1 MPEYE
6 VVVIGAGHA
15 GCEAALAAARLGAS
29 TALVT
34 IDRDEIAKMPCNPA
48 IGGPGKSQLVRE
60 IDALGGEMARVTDEA
75 TLHIRTLNT
84 SKGPAMQ
91 VRRAQAD
98 RDVYKRSW
106 RRVLETADGL
116 EIIEGRVDE
125 LVVRE
130 GRVVRV
136 RLRGSVEI
144 AARAVIVCV
153 GTFLNGRILL
163 GNEAHPAGRAG
174 EPPSTA
180 FAESLRSLGLRLRRL
195 KTGTPPR
202 VLAATIDTTDL
213 ERQPTSDRPLAF
225 SFWSEP
231 RILPDEFP
239 VFVTHTNAETHAI
252 IEANLEQ
259 SANYNGLMDGVG
271 PRHCPS
277 LETKIVRFP
286 NRASHKIFCEPEGR
300 DSPEVYL
307 QGIYTAF
314 APEIQERIVRSIR
327 GLECARIERYGY
339 NIEYEYVDPLH
350 VDATLAVEGVAGLYL
365 AGQTIGTT
373 GYEEAAALGLLAGI
387 NAVRSLRGQDSVIL
401 DRGRAFIGV
410 LVDDLVTKGI
420 SEPYR
425 MLPSRAEYRMTLRE
439 TNADLRL
446 SELGHEIG
454 LLPDERYETVTKRKE
469 SLEGL
474 LSELK
479 RSRIGPT
486 DPINRK
492 LAAQGSPPLS
502 SNGAS
507 LFDLLR
513 RPRVRL
519 VDLVEVDGLS
529 TATSRSKRRSRG
541 STQAISLSKSERSSD
556 SARWRRSRSP
566 TASTTRRS
574 TASRSRVGIC
584 SAALGPARSDKRA
597 AFLAYRRQTC
607 RCWPSICDGS
617 RYGRPKRASPET
629 GGGLVPVG
637 DARP

>member
-1 MPEYE
+1 MKHYD
-6 VVVIGAGHA
+6 VVVVGAGHA
-15 GCEAALAAARLGAS
+15 GCEAALAAARLGVS

-34 IDRDEIAKMPCNPA
+34 INLHEIGAMPCNPA

-60 IDALGGEMARVTDEA
+60 IDALGGGMAQVSDEA
-75 TLHIRTLNT
+75 MIHIRLLNT
-84 SKGPAMQ
+84 SKGAAMQ
-91 VRRAQAD
+91 VQRAQAD
-98 RDVYKRSW
+98 RAAYKRLW
-106 RRVLETADGL
+106 RRILEEQAGL
-116 EIIEGRVDE
+116 SLIEGMVEDLRV
-125 LVVRE
+125 RA
-130 GRVVRV
+130 GRIVGV
-136 RLRGSVEI
+136 RLREGIEI
-144 AARAVIVCV
+144 GAARVILAA
-153 GTFLNGRILL
+153 GTFLRGRVLMGRIDY
-163 GNEAHPAGRAG
+163 AAGRAG

-180 FAESLRSLGLRLRRL
+180 LAESLERCGYTLERL

-202 VLAATIDTTDL
+202 VHRRTVDTTDL

-314 APEIQERIVRSIR
+314 APEIQDRIVRSIR
-327 GLECARIERYGY
+327 GLERARIERYGY

-350 VDATLAVEGVAGLYL
+350 VDATLAVDGLPGLYL
-365 AGQTIGTT
+365 AGQIIGTT

-387 NAVRSLRGQDSVIL
+387 NAVRSLRNQDPVIL

-420 SEPYR
+420 TEPYR
-425 MLPSRAEYRMTLRE
+425 MLPSRAEYRITLRE
-439 TNADLRL
+439 SNADLRL
-446 SELGHEIG
+446 FELGREIG
-454 LLPDERYETVTKRKE
+454 LLSDERYETVAERKAA
-469 SLEGL
+469 LEKL
-474 LSELK
+474 LRELK
-479 RSRIGPT
+479 RARVGPT
-486 DPINRK
+486 DPINLK
-492 LAAQGSPPLS
+492 LAARGSPPLS

-513 RPRVRL
+513 RPHVRLTDLIEAAGFRDDVALEAEIEGKYSGYLAQQEREIERLRQMEAFTIPDDFDYAALEGVSNEGRDLLGRVRP
-519 VDLVEVDGLS
+519 
-529 TATSRSKRRSRG
+529 RSFG
-541 STQAISLSKSERSSD
+541 Q
-556 SARWRRSRSP
+556 
-566 TASTTRRS
+566 
-574 TASRSRVGIC
+574 ASRVPGVSQADL
-584 SAALGPARSDKRA
+584 SM
-597 AFLAYRRQTC
+597 LAIHLRR
-607 RCWPSICDGS
+607 
-617 RYGRPKRASPET
+617 
-629 GGGLVPVG
+629 
-637 DARP
+637 